1 MKRLNLFSI
10 LFTLILLLLV
20 PNLAAAMLDAKTAEI
35 PYQIN
40 NSDRI
45 VIGTVSKIIDY
56 GRYTI
61 TTITVNEWLY
71 NPLPA
76 KTIQVRTE
84 SGSNFWT
91 EDEAEFTTHNE
102 SVLLMLNDKDLNK
115 QLFSVTFGFPGKHPA
130 SDRDA
135 VIEELK
141 AQGKWPEENQTE
153 NKTNETEVV
162 ENIGTVGKQ
171 EENQTENKTNDTGMI
186 ENAGITDEQ
195 EESSNQTQKSNNTPF
210 MSPVCMLAA
219 MLGAIIYIRRKQ

>member
-1 MKRLNLFSI
+1 MKHLNLFSI
-10 LFTLILLLLV
+10 LFTLILLFLV
-20 PNLAAAMLDAKTAEI
+20 PNLAAAMLVPETAEI

-45 VIGTVSKIIDY
+45 TIGTVSKIIDY

-84 SGSNFWT
+84 SGSSFWT

-102 SVLLMLNDKDLNK
+102 SVLLMLKDKDLNK
-115 QLFSVTFGFPGKHPA
+115 QLFSVTFGFPGKHPI

-135 VIEELK
+135 VVKELK

-153 NKTNETEVV
+153 NKTNETEML
-162 ENIGTVGKQ
+162 ENTK
-171 EENQTENKTNDTGMI
+171 TENEQEDQNVDSINDTKTT
-186 ENAGITDEQ
+186 ENTETTDEK
-195 EESSNQTQKSNNTPF
+195 EESSNKTQKPNATPF
-210 MSPVCMLAA
+210 MNPVSVIAV
-219 MLGAIIYIRRKQ
+219 MLGTVIYLKRK

>member
-1 MKRLNLFSI
+1 MKHLNLFSI
-10 LFTLILLLLV
+10 LFTLILLFLV
-20 PNLAAAMLDAKTAEI
+20 PNLAAAMLVAETAEI

-45 VIGTVSKIIDY
+45 MIGTVSKITDY

-84 SGSNFWT
+84 SGSSFWT

-102 SVLLMLNDKDLNK
+102 SVLLMLKDKDLNK
-115 QLFSVTFGFPGKHPA
+115 QLFSVTFGFPGKHPI

-135 VIEELK
+135 VVKELK

-153 NKTNETEVV
+153 NKTNETEIV
-162 ENIGTVGKQ
+162 ENTK
-171 EENQTENKTNDTGMI
+171 TENKQEDQNVDSINDTKTA
-186 ENAGITDEQ
+186 ENTETTDEK
-195 EESSNQTQKSNNTPF
+195 EESSNKTQKPKATPF
-210 MSPVCMLAA
+210 MSPVSVIAV
-219 MLGAIIYIRRKQ
+219 MLGTVIYLKRKR

>member
-1 MKRLNLFSI
+1 MKHLNLFSI
-10 LFTLILLLLV
+10 LFTLILLFLV
-20 PNLAAAMLDAKTAEI
+20 PNLAAAMLVPETAEI

-45 VIGTVSKIIDY
+45 MIGTVSKITDY

-84 SGSNFWT
+84 SGSSFWT

-102 SVLLMLNDKDLNK
+102 SMLLMLKDKDLNK
-115 QLFSVTFGFPGKHPA
+115 QLFSVTFGFPGKHPV

-135 VIEELK
+135 VVKELK

-153 NKTNETEVV
+153 NKTNETEIV
-162 ENIGTVGKQ
+162 ENTK
-171 EENQTENKTNDTGMI
+171 TENEQEDQNVDSINDTKTA
-186 ENAGITDEQ
+186 ENTETTDEK
-195 EESSNQTQKSNNTPF
+195 EESSNQTQKPNNTPF
-210 MSPVCMLAA
+210 MSPVSVIVAL
-219 MLGAIIYIRRKQ
+219 LGTVVYLKRKR

>member
-1 MKRLNLFSI
+1 MKRLSLFSI
-10 LFTLILLLLV
+10 LFKFMLLLLI
-20 PNLAAAMLDAKTAEI
+20 PNIAAAALISETAEI

-61 TTITVNEWLY
+61 ITITVNEWLY

-76 KTIQVRTE
+76 KTIKVRTE
-84 SGSNFWT
+84 TGSNFWT
-91 EDEAEFTTHNE
+91 EDEAEFTTPNE
-102 SVLLMLNDKDLNK
+102 SVLLMLKDKDLNK

-141 AQGKWPEENQTE
+141 AQGKWKEENKTG
-153 NKTNETEVV
+153 NNTNETEMV
-162 ENIGTVGKQ
+162 ENAKTKDEQ
-171 EENQTENKTNDTGMI
+171 EGNQTVNNTNDTKTIDNTGTTGKK
-186 ENAGITDEQ
+186 A
-195 EESSNQTQKSNNTPF
+195 ESSNQTQKSNTTPF
-210 MSPVCMLAA
+210 MSPVSVIAV
-219 MLGAIIYIRRKQ
+219 MLGAIVYIRRK

>member
-1 MKRLNLFSI
+1 MKHLNLFSI
-10 LFTLILLLLV
+10 LFTLILLFLV
-20 PNLAAAMLDAKTAEI
+20 PNLAAAMLVPETAEI

-45 VIGTVSKIIDY
+45 MIGTVSKITDY

-84 SGSNFWT
+84 SGSSFWT

-102 SVLLMLNDKDLNK
+102 SVLLMLKDKDLNK
-115 QLFSVTFGFPGKHPA
+115 QLFSVTFGFPGKHPI

-135 VIEELK
+135 VVKELK

-153 NKTNETEVV
+153 NKTNETEIV
-162 ENIGTVGKQ
+162 ENTK
-171 EENQTENKTNDTGMI
+171 TENEQEDQNVDNLNDTKTT
-186 ENAGITDEQ
+186 ENTETTDEQ
-195 EESSNQTQKSNNTPF
+195 EESSNQTQKPNTTPF
-210 MSPVCMLAA
+210 MSPVSVIVAL
-219 MLGAIIYIRRKQ
+219 LGTVIYLKRKR

>member
-1 MKRLNLFSI
+1 MKRRNLYPI
-10 LFTLILLLLV
+10 LLTLMLLLLI
-20 PNLAAAMLDAKTAEI
+20 PNLAAALLDAKTAEI

-61 TTITVNEWLY
+61 ITITVNEWLY

-84 SGSNFWT
+84 SGSSFWT

-102 SVLLMLNDKDLNK
+102 SVLLMLKDKDLNK
-115 QLFSVTFGFPGKHPA
+115 QLFSVTFGFPGKHPI

-135 VIEELK
+135 VVKELK
-141 AQGKWPEENQTE
+141 AQGKWPEENQNE
-153 NKTNETEVV
+153 NKTNETEMV
-162 ENIGTVGKQ
+162 ENTK
-171 EENQTENKTNDTGMI
+171 TENEQEDQNFDNINDTKTT
-186 ENAGITDEQ
+186 ENTETTGEQ
-195 EESSNQTQKSNNTPF
+195 EESSNKTQKPNATPF
-210 MSPVCMLAA
+210 MSPVSVIAVI
-219 MLGAIIYIRRKQ
+219 LGAIVCLKRNQ

>member
-1 MKRLNLFSI
+1 M
-10 LFTLILLLLV
+10 LLLLI
-20 PNLAAAMLDAKTAEI
+20 PNLAAALLDAKTAEI

-61 TTITVNEWLY
+61 ITITVNEWLY

-84 SGSNFWT
+84 SGSSFWT

-102 SVLLMLNDKDLNK
+102 SVLLMLKDKDLNK
-115 QLFSVTFGFPGKHPA
+115 QLFSVTFGFPGKHPI

-135 VIEELK
+135 VVKELK
-141 AQGKWPEENQTE
+141 AQGKWPEENQNE
-153 NKTNETEVV
+153 NKTNETEMV
-162 ENIGTVGKQ
+162 ENTK
-171 EENQTENKTNDTGMI
+171 TENEQEDQNFDNINDTKTT
-186 ENAGITDEQ
+186 ENTETTGEQ
-195 EESSNQTQKSNNTPF
+195 EESSNKTQKPNATPF
-210 MSPVCMLAA
+210 MSPVSVIAVI
-219 MLGAIIYIRRKQ
+219 LGAIVCLKRNQ

>member
-1 MKRLNLFSI
+1 MKQLNLFSI

-35 PYQIN
+35 PYQID

-45 VIGTVSKIIDY
+45 AVGTVSNIIDY

-76 KTIQVRTE
+76 KTIEVRTE
-84 SGSNFWT
+84 TGSNYWT
-91 EDEAEFTTHNE
+91 EDEAEFTLNE
-102 SVLLMLNDKDLNK
+102 SVLIMLKDSDLNK
-115 QLFSVTFGFPGKHPA
+115 QLFSVTFGFPGKHPVA
-130 SDRDA
+130 DRDA

-141 AQGKWPEENQTE
+141 AQGKWLEENQTE

-162 ENIGTVGKQ
+162 ENTGTVDEQ
-171 EENQTENKTNDTGMI
+171 EENQIENKTNDTGMT
-186 ENAGITDEQ
+186 ENTGKSGEQ
-195 EESSNQTQKSNNTPF
+195 EGNSTSTQKPNTTPF
-210 MSPVCMLAA
+210 ISPVWVLAA
-219 MLGAIIYIRRKQ
+219 VLGTVTYVRRTK